1 VRSFF
6 SVVTLVAL
14 VSAQLLPPL
23 AAMAWPSDTSA
34 SVPLTP
40 PSMAANGPYA
50 AVDRIIVIVMENH
63 SYSAILNSRSAP
75 YLSSLIKRYGL
86 ATNYTGVAHPSEPN
100 YLALFSGSGQGVV
113 DDGVHTLSGRN
124 LADQLEAH
132 GRTWRVV
139 AENVPLGCYRGATF
153 YGGPDG
159 PGWYA
164 RKHEPAIMFRDISA
178 DPSRC
183 AMITDLRHFSLTAA
197 DFQLVVPNMCHD
209 MHDCSIATG
218 DAFLR
223 RFVGAITASPTFA
236 NTLVVVTFDEGTDSD
251 GGGGRIPTILLG
263 PMVRPGARSAVAHNH
278 YSLLRTIQNVWALG
292 CLNRSCAANDLREFF
307 GT

>member
-1 VRSFF
+1 VRSLF

-14 VSAQLLPPL
+14 VSAQLLAPL

-40 PSMAANGPYA
+40 SVTANGPYA
-50 AVDRIIVIVMENH
+50 AVHRIIVIVMENH
-63 SYSAILNSRSAP
+63 SYSAIVNSRSTP
-75 YLSSLIKRYGL
+75 YLNSLIKRYGL

-113 DDGVHTLSGRN
+113 DDGVHTFSGRN

-178 DPSRC
+178 DPTRC
-183 AMITDLRHFSLTAA
+183 PMITDLRHFSLTAA

-218 DAFLR
+218 DAFLG
-223 RFVGAITASPTFA
+223 RFVGTITASRAFA
-236 NTLVVVTFDEGTDSD
+236 NTLVVVTFDEGTDSY

-263 PMVRPGARSAVAHNH
+263 PMVRPGARSSVAHNH
-278 YSLLRTIQNVWALG
+278 YSLLRTIQNAWALG